1 MLVKERMSPR
11 PVTVQP
17 DTSLLEALQIMRE
30 HRVRRLPVLTKAG
43 KLVGIVLEK
52 DLLYAS
58 PSPATSLSIYEMNY
72 LIAKIKIRDLMTQ
85 QIITVSEDCSLEEAA
100 RVMVDN
106 EISGLPVM
114 ADGQL
119 VGIITES
126 DLFKVFLELLGA
138 REQGLR
144 VTVRVLDR
152 KGVLARLTGAI
163 SARGANIVAL
173 GTFGC
178 GDSDHCALVIK
189 VQEIEREE
197 IEVIEPAIQGAQAE
211 GLDAQGPYPAD
222 TVFMRAV
229 RGDFDMVVPMYHD
242 QGLIPIKLTGFGQG
256 VNVTL
261 GLPIIRTSVD
271 HGTAFGKAWQFRA
284 DEGSLVMAL
293 ELAVRMARTKHDQ
306 GGEP

>member
-197 IEVIEPAIQGAQAE
+197 IEVIMDEVGAE
-211 GLDAQGPYPAD
+211 ILDI
-222 TVFMRAV
+222 
-229 RGDFDMVVPMYHD
+229 RGAMC
-242 QGLIPIKLTGFGQG
+242 
-256 VNVTL
+256 
-261 GLPIIRTSVD
+261 
-271 HGTAFGKAWQFRA
+271 
-284 DEGSLVMAL
+284 
-293 ELAVRMARTKHDQ
+293 
-306 GGEP
+306 